1 MKWLILTPEAQHKD
15 LPYIDSVLTKDCA
28 QKTQML
34 ALHAGLSDTELAS
47 AVDAVA
53 NATHA
58 VVLGA
63 EELCASSDGTYL
75 LGNLMGRN
83 IPVFVCAP
91 KVPLFVGVRASSSR
105 FKVFTDIQ
113 LLAKDICGN
122 LAGYTA
128 TEEKQNA
135 LTGLFAAGIP
145 FTTDCFATYIAKDDD
160 QKCTQFL
167 TAGMLVDSRDSNGVP
182 MLCIATR
189 NDCAAKVKWLV
200 EKGANINA
208 VAADRGYTAVMDA
221 VWRKNEEVTQYL
233 IEQGAD
239 LSIIS
244 SDGQSILVLAVGN
257 GNTKIIDMLL
267 SAGADPD
274 VKDGMGMSA
283 RQYAELFKKEP
294 ILEVFRRHAK

>member
-1 MKWLILTPEAQHKD
+1 MKWLILTPDAKHAD
-15 LPYIDSVLTKDCA
+15 LNHIESVLTKDCA
-28 QKTQML
+28 LTAQVL
-34 ALHAGLSDTELAS
+34 PVHSGLSDTELTE
-47 AVDAVA
+47 AVDAIV
-53 NATHA
+53 NATHF
-58 VVLGA
+58 VVIGTD
-63 EELCASSDGTYL
+63 ELCSFADGTYL
-75 LGNLMGRN
+75 LGMLMGRN
-83 IPVFVCAP
+83 VPVFVCA
-91 KVPLFVGVRASSSR
+91 KTVPLFAGVRANASR
-105 FKVFTDIQ
+105 FKVFSDIQ

-128 TEEKQNA
+128 TEEKHKA

-160 QKCTQFL
+160 EKCEQFVN
-167 TAGMLVDSRDSNGVP
+167 AGMLVDSRDSMGVP

-189 NDCAAKVKWLV
+189 NDCVAKVKWLV
-200 EKGANINA
+200 KKGADINA

-221 VWRKNEEVTQYL
+221 VWRKNEEVTKYL
-233 IEQGAD
+233 IDEGAD

-267 SAGADPD
+267 TAGADPD
-274 VKDGMGMSA
+274 IKDGMGMSA